1 MSMMAASRVTLKA
14 SLNDEQVEET
24 VEQIREIT
32 GRFNLQ
38 ARGTP
43 PSMIVN
49 GLSTTSPKAAEI
61 RRLPGV
67 QSVNH
72 QF

>member
-1 MSMMAASRVTLKA
+1 MSMMAASRVTLKS
-14 SLNDEQVEET
+14 SLTDEQVEET
-24 VEQIREIT
+24 VGKIREIT

-38 ARGTP
+38 ARGNP
-43 PSMIVN
+43 PQMILN
-49 GLSTTSPKAAEI
+49 GVSAQSQTAVKI
-61 RRLPGV
+61 RQVPGV